1 MRTQNMVFTLQPSHD
16 ATFRDDAIWRT
27 CTIKP
32 INRRWVDHSRLP
44 YSWWYYRNNMIID
57 KSINGWFFWES
68 NNRFLPDDVLWT
80 DDQYSREEAVSTSS
94 SYLMV
99 LLPNLNSYQYEYLG
113 WFMSLTERCFM
124 KNKLEDISA
133 YQECIEIHRII
144 RISFKH

>member
-1 MRTQNMVFTLQPSHD
+1 
-16 ATFRDDAIWRT
+16 
-27 CTIKP
+27 
-32 INRRWVDHSRLP
+32 
-44 YSWWYYRNNMIID
+44 MIID

-113 WFMSLTERCFM
+113 
-124 KNKLEDISA
+124 
-133 YQECIEIHRII
+133 
-144 RISFKH
+144 